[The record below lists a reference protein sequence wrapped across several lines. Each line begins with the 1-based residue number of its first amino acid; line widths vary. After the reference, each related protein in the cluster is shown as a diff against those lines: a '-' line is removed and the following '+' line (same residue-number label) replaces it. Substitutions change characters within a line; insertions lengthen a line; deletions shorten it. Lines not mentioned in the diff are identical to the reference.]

1 MKPVPLNPED
11 IENLEELKE
20 GVCDSLVNLTFQR
33 VSGFGPNG
41 DLVFGRKPSRH
52 FVSGFL
58 LPGFDPT
65 GENDETNDI
74 RLNTVGIDFA
84 IDDEIGK
91 ELEVS
96 GSFSVYVRGLPE
108 WEELYSERYNLL
120 PIFQPK
126 TELRRHL
133 KTAVKRRLES
143 WKANHGQGSSH
154 ADYQTAKQEAYSAEC
169 KLLGLPTPSVD
180 LDEVALQ
187 QLDEDSQNTA
197 EDEKNAGALLEDA
210 LYAKPNREIPDSLA
224 EPMQPPE
231 VWKRVPIDFGP
242 KKIDATSDLTAQA
255 HKLSEEIESRIKD
268 AVATWLSTE
277 EGRQRAYRNKSIKPS
292 DCQSKERWEGY
303 LEQCRKTAPRIEQ
316 LLPNPFDLKLILQSN
331 PDRRSQKTSLVRVA
345 FEHHGRR
352 PASIRQPFIEPGC
365 FQVSLTVSVLNSA
378 LRPLSLDRVKPSY
391 RYRHY
396 MSQAGMGVNC
406 GVVQTTSETK
416 TELRSTWAPRYILPR
431 QVPRTAST
439 VRRDY
444 TTLSDPSYP
453 ISDLMRLP
461 EEFNA
466 WINGLSTRID
476 PTNGDLNANEALIE
490 QQNFEEDCEAY
501 RLEARDIARG
511 IDLLARSQAAFN
523 INPNDPAGAP
533 FRAWIMMNATFKDAG
548 GAKFT
553 EWRLFQIAF
562 VLAQVAGFASR
573 LPSYA
578 EDFDAER
585 DEETASLL
593 YFATGGGKSEAFFG
607 ALVYLL
613 FLDRL
618 RGKTFGVSA
627 LVRYPLRLLTVQQA
641 RRLFR
646 LLVRAELI
654 RKSENI
660 DGAPFQLGFWVG
672 NNNTPNSL
680 GDSRLIDIP
689 FDDAPLL
696 EAGSNDERKYLS
708 VRRALNKVPS
718 CPFCGEATE
727 LRRRRRESARG
738 NHRVALICVNKNC
751 RWNLEHPG
759 AITEPLPFL
768 LVDED
773 IYARAPAVILGTID
787 KLALIGQHDST
798 ISKIFGMFGLA
809 RSAINGFERV
819 GAPRDYYQ
827 NTPPTGQ
834 VALSPLVEGGH
845 ELFYDPLPSLV
856 IQDEAH
862 LLEES
867 LGAFAGLFET
877 ALEQVFRQNEELFGD
892 RVVRGIADHQGHRSI
907 RMPKIIA
914 ATATVSDPARQ
925 TEILYQ
931 RQCQQFPRPGPDLYE
946 SFYSHP
952 KPPINA
958 ARKALQEA
966 SGNTEE
972 AALWSRV
979 YVSVMTNG
987 GTHTITTVTILAAMH
1002 AALTSLLSDLWH
1014 AEDAARQARA
1024 VDRMI
1029 AALSSSDQ
1037 DGVTTLRAN
1046 ALAQA
1051 RDNQQFDVLASL
1063 VDLHRVVLTYVT
1075 NKKGGDVVLDA
1086 LQDISE
1092 ETHRY
1097 DGLSRDEL
1105 KLDLISGGV
1114 DMEGIERIM
1123 READLDRT
1131 EDGQFVP
1138 LADSLR
1144 NIVATSAISHGVD
1157 VDRFNSMV
1165 FAGMPSNIA
1174 EYIQASSRVGRTH
1187 VGFSL
1192 LVPTPQSRRDRYV
1205 VEVHRPFHRFLER
1218 MISPPAIDRWATQ
1231 AIKRVMPSL
1240 FQAWLVGFVEP
1251 RLFRNATDKSKAPQ
1265 MSRMRDIRRYL
1276 EPIKNQQI
1284 FRSSFN
1290 DFALGATGV
1299 DGRGRRKIGEPY
1311 NQVYY
1316 RNLVLDEAREIY
1328 DLFVGP
1334 EAELAVSKL
1343 SDFWRGSTDVNQP
1356 MMSLR
1361 DVEDAGQIAPAI
1373 APIGRKKT
1381 DTYQDQVERALKY
1394 LRKQRASG
1402 SELDDETGG

>member
-1 MKPVPLNPED
+1 MKPVPLQPAD
-11 IENLEELKE
+11 IEHLEELKE
-20 GVCDSLVNLTFQR
+20 GVCDSLINLTFQR
-33 VSGFGPNG
+33 VSGFGPSG
-41 DLVFGRKPSRH
+41 AFVFGRKPSRH

-65 GENDETNDI
+65 GENDETSDI

-84 IDDEIGK
+84 IENEVGK
-91 ELEVS
+91 DFEVS
-96 GSFSVYVRGLPE
+96 GGFSVYVRGLPE
-108 WEELYSERYNLL
+108 WDELCSDRYNLF
-120 PIFQPK
+120 PVFQP
-126 TELRRHL
+126 TAELRRQL
-133 KTAVKRRLES
+133 KTAVKQRLEQ
-143 WKANHGQGSSH
+143 WKSEHGQGSSW
-154 ADYQTAKQEAYSAEC
+154 ADYQTAKQEAYAAEC
-169 KLLGLPTPSVD
+169 KQLGLPAPSVD

-187 QLDEDSQNTA
+187 QLAEDSENKEEA
-197 EDEKNAGALLEDA
+197 EEEADTPPEDA
-210 LYAKPNREIPDSLA
+210 LYAKPNKGIPDSLS

-231 VWKRVPIDFGP
+231 VWIRIPVTLGP
-242 KKIDATSDLTAQA
+242 WTVDATDGLASQALKLT
-255 HKLSEEIESRIKD
+255 EEIENRIKE
-268 AVATWLSTE
+268 AVAVWLSSE
-277 EGRQRAYRNKSIKPS
+277 EGRQRAYRDKSIKPS
-292 DCQSKERWEGY
+292 DCHSKEAWDSY
-303 LEQCRKTAPRIEQ
+303 LEQCRKTAPRLEQ
-316 LLPNPFDLKLILQSN
+316 LLPNPFGLKLILQSN
-331 PDRRSQKTSLVRVA
+331 PDRRSTKSSLVRVA

-352 PASIRQPFIEPGC
+352 PANARQPFVEPAC
-365 FQVSLTVSVLNSA
+365 FQVTVSIKILTSA
-378 LRPLSLDRVKPSY
+378 LQPLPLDRVKPSY

-406 GVVQTTSETK
+406 GVVQISDETK
-416 TELRSTWAPRYILPR
+416 TELRSTWAPRYVLPR
-431 QVPRTAST
+431 QVPRSGST

-444 TTLSDPSYP
+444 KTLSDPTFPVSE
-453 ISDLMRLP
+453 LAALP
-461 EEFNA
+461 DEYNK
-466 WINGLSTRID
+466 WIDGLSTRID
-476 PTNGDLNANEALIE
+476 PARGVTDANESLIE

-501 RLEARDIARG
+501 RIECEDIARG
-511 IDLLARSQAAFN
+511 VNLLARAQAAFKSD
-523 INPNDPAGAP
+523 PDDPASAP

-548 GAKFT
+548 GDKFI
-553 EWRLFQIAF
+553 EWRLFQLAF
-562 VLAQVAGFASR
+562 ILAQIAGFASR
-573 LPSYA
+573 LPSY
-578 EDFDAER
+578 EDDFDVER

-618 RGKTFGVSA
+618 RGKKFGVSA

-654 RKSENI
+654 RKSHKVE
-660 DGAPFQLGFWVG
+660 GAPFQLGFWVG
-672 NNNTPNSL
+672 ASNTPN
-680 GDSRLIDIP
+680 RLADPRLEDVP
-689 FDDAPLL
+689 FDDTPAL
-696 EAGSNDERKYLS
+696 ATGSDKERKYLS

-718 CPFCGEATE
+718 CPFCNQATE
-727 LRRRRRESARG
+727 LRRRRSESANG
-738 NHRVALICVNKNC
+738 NHRLALVCLNHSC
-751 RWNLEHPG
+751 RWNIEHPG
-759 AITEPLPFL
+759 ATPEPLPFL

-809 RSAINGFERV
+809 RSAFDGLERV
-819 GAPRDYYQ
+819 GIPRDYNQ
-827 NTPPTGQ
+827 NIPPNGQ
-834 VALSPLVEGGH
+834 IALSPLINGGH
-845 ELFYDPLPSLV
+845 KLFFDPLPSLV

-877 ALEQVFRQNEELFGD
+877 TLEQVFRQNSELFGD
-892 RVVRGIADHQGHRSI
+892 RVVRGKIDHKGQRAV

-952 KPPINA
+952 KRANSA
-958 ARKALQEA
+958 ARQVLQDGTE
-966 SGNTEE
+966 NVEE

-979 YVSVMTNG
+979 YVSFMTNG
-987 GTHTITTVTILAAMH
+987 GTHTITTVTVLAALH
-1002 AALTSLLSDLWH
+1002 AAITSLLSDLWR
-1014 AEDAARQARA
+1014 EGDATSQTRA
-1024 VDRMI
+1024 VDRMMS
-1029 AALSSSDQ
+1029 ALSPSRQDSVSS
-1037 DGVTTLRAN
+1037 LRAD
-1046 ALAQA
+1046 ALAKA

-1097 DGLSRDEL
+1097 DGLPRDEL

-1131 EDGQFVP
+1131 EAGEFVP
-1138 LADSLR
+1138 LADGLR

-1165 FAGMPSNIA
+1165 FAGIPSNIA

-1205 VEVHRPFHRFLER
+1205 VEVHSPFHRFLER
-1218 MISPPAIDRWATQ
+1218 MISPPAVDRWATQ

-1240 FQAWLVGFVEP
+1240 FQAWLIGFVEP
-1251 RLFRNATDKSKAPQ
+1251 RLFSKAPDKSRAPQ
-1265 MSRMRDIRRYL
+1265 MWRLHDIRRYL
-1276 EPIKNQQI
+1276 EPIKNQEI
-1284 FRSSFN
+1284 YRSSFTE
-1290 DFALGATGV
+1290 FALGATGV
-1299 DGRGRRKIGEPY
+1299 AGRGRRNIGEPH

-1334 EAELAVSKL
+1334 EAELTVSRL

-1361 DVEDAGQIAPAI
+1361 DVEDAGQIAPAV
-1373 APIGRKKT
+1373 APIGSKRS
-1381 DTYQDQVERALKY
+1381 DTYQDQVERALQY
-1394 LRKQRASG
+1394 LRRQRASG